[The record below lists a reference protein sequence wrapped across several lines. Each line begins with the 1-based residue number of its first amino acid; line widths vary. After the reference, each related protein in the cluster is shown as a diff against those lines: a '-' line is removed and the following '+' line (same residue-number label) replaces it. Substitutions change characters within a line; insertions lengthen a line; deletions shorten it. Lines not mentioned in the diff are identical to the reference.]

1 MNVSAGIFIND
12 LVMQPKVNIVTK
24 LTCYNLFYYT
34 VVFNANKRETLLTKK
49 FDLSL
54 PYGVNSIEKVI
65 DVYKNLITEL
75 PEDLLE
81 YIPNKFYV
89 FEETTSSYSFSIYIN
104 IILTEYLNIDKV
116 DRGSAIY
123 KLKVWQH

>member
-34 VVFNANKRETLLTKK
+34 VVFNANKREVLLTKK

-81 YIPNKFYV
+81 YMPNKFYV

-116 DRGSAIY
+116 DRSSAIY

>member
-34 VVFNANKRETLLTKK
+34 VVFNANKREVLLTKK

-81 YIPNKFYV
+81 YMPNKFYV

>member
-34 VVFNANKRETLLTKK
+34 VVFNANRRETLLTKK

-65 DVYKNLITEL
+65 DVYKNLITKL

-81 YIPNKFYV
+81 YMPNKFYV
-89 FEETTSSYSFSIYIN
+89 FEETTRSDSFSICIN